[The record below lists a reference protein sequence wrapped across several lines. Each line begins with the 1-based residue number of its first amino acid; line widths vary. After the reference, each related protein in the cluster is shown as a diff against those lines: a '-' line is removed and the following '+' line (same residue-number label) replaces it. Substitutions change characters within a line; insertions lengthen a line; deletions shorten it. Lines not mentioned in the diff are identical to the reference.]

1 MEPWDNVH
9 WLPLCLTNVSLHSCL
24 QLSDNKKNLPKNCV
38 TWTSFTDLN
47 HRPVSLSFL
56 DSFDFLCSTGENQMN
71 TKRWLFTDQCSFC
84 TLRWLF
90 ESLLVFSVC
99 ISVCFVGIF
108 SSCPFPLVSLTF
120 CIFGPDRPRV
130 TAECRR
136 GQRKSTMWTLTSS
149 SEVSMFLYMPVDFTL
164 IISVRLSCL
173 SGTYTDA
180 GRPVW
185 GVSPGQ
191 AWASPSDRK

>member
-47 HRPVSLSFL
+47 HRPVSSSFL

-120 CIFGPDRPRV
+120 CIFGRQLCWYL
-130 TAECRR
+130 T
-136 GQRKSTMWTLTSS
+136 GQESLQ
-149 SEVSMFLYMPVDFTL
+149 
-164 IISVRLSCL
+164 SVEGGKERAQCELWPLHLRSACFFIC
-173 SGTYTDA
+173 
-180 GRPVW
+180 P
-185 GVSPGQ
+185 
-191 AWASPSDRK
+191 